1 MAGRLCDEC
10 GAGLEA
16 RATLCPLCGSSAP
29 IVEAVSEPQGAS
41 DIDGYQSNV
50 RRLRE
55 QLRQLREGA
64 EAV

>member
-1 MAGRLCDEC
+1 MAARLCGEC

-29 IVEAVSEPQGAS
+29 VAEAVIETQEPS
-41 DIDGYQSNV
+41 DIDGYQSTV